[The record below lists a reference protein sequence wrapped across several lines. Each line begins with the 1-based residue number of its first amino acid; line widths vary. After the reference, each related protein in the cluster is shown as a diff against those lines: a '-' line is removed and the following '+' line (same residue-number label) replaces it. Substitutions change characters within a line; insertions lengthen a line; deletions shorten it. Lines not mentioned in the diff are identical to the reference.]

1 MDGTDEGYA
10 GGGGSAAVV
19 RGWGRKIGIFY
30 WNGSEGRNK
39 KGFCTECRE
48 NLQVGRWG
56 STAWTLTGRKTFW
69 GMPSILLV
77 TWQPEF
83 SLPLSPAHSS
93 LPPSLPSSLPPFR
106 SLPPSLLSALF
117 PSLPLSGEN
126 SIALLSTAQAELKP
140 CPSNSTGRG

>member
-48 NLQVGRWG
+48 NLQVGNYEPVRIVAANG
-56 STAWTLTGRKTFW
+56 K
-69 GMPSILLV
+69 PDILILILNLFLS
-77 TWQPEF
+77 F
-83 SLPLSPAHSS
+83 SLS
-93 LPPSLPSSLPPFR
+93 L
-106 SLPPSLLSALF
+106 
-117 PSLPLSGEN
+117 
-126 SIALLSTAQAELKP
+126 I
-140 CPSNSTGRG
+140 